1 MSNCI
6 AIRVLNERCDS
17 CSLALQ
23 VYRYRSDSSGKTNQM
38 LQKYSG
44 LCGSARM
51 FRVYLTKVNRVS
63 FI

>member
-1 MSNCI
+1 MKGVI
-6 AIRVLNERCDS
+6 
-17 CSLALQ
+17 LALLF
-23 VYRYRSDSSGKTNQM
+23 YRYRSDSKTNQM

-63 FI
+63 CI